1 MDNQSSLER
10 LPKSHAVS
18 LILTFCSISAL
29 FIFLVLS
36 RNFIFGS
43 IKGNWVYQYFGTTN
57 RIPFWIPII
66 SILLLGVFIFI
77 GTNLIR
83 THEKLTLLGCL
94 LVAITLQVLIHR
106 AYPTP
111 LSKIVISDGAN
122 SFYTP
127 ALQYSPIEII
137 SQYLDLA
144 PSFPKHAR
152 TNMPGKIL
160 FYQLLNI
167 FTESPQI
174 MGYMIISIS
183 TLGGLFL
190 YGICKRLFRDKT
202 LALYSFVLYALIPCK
217 LFFFPTLNT
226 VTPVFI
232 LSCMYLFLVYLDSK
246 NNWLL
251 ILLGI
256 ALYILFLFEPSPF
269 VTGILFIGIL
279 LNAIGEKRISM
290 KQTLNV
296 VLILIISFVAIYLL
310 FLIVFSFD
318 LKQAFQYIFQDA
330 VEFNIRRE
338 RNYLIW
344 IGENLKEFF
353 YVAGLPVMMIF
364 IYFAFSILSQGRA
377 MKKNL
382 LYWSAIDL
390 FVLSLLLTFIIILL
404 LGINRGEV
412 TRLWIY
418 LAVFFQIPASFFMA
432 KIIKSNVL
440 FYVLA
445 VTLMA
450 QSFIT
455 LAKINFLPI

>member
-1 MDNQSSLER
+1 LENQSSLER
-10 LPKSHAVS
+10 LPKFHAVS

-43 IKGNWVYQYFGTTN
+43 IKGKWVYEYFGTTN
-57 RIPFWIPII
+57 RIPIWIPII
-66 SILLLGVFIFI
+66 TFLLLGVFIFI
-77 GTNLIR
+77 GNNLIR
-83 THEKLTLLGCL
+83 NHEKLTLLGCL
-94 LVAITLQVLIHR
+94 LVAITIQVLMHR

-111 LSKIVISDGAN
+111 LSKIVTSDGAN

-127 ALQYSPIEII
+127 ALQYTPIEIL
-137 SQYLDLA
+137 SQYQELA

-160 FYQLLNI
+160 LYQLFNI

-183 TLGGLFL
+183 TFGGLIL
-190 YGICKRLFRDKT
+190 YGICIRLFRDKT
-202 LALYSFVLYALIPCK
+202 LALYSFVLYTLIPCK

-256 ALYILFLFEPSPF
+256 ALYIQFLFEPSPS

-279 LNAIGEKRISM
+279 LNAIGEKRITM

-296 VLILIISFVAIYLL
+296 VLIPIFSFIALYLL

-318 LKQAFQYIFQDA
+318 LNQAFQYILKDA
-330 VEFNIRRE
+330 VEFNLERD

-344 IGENLKEFF
+344 FGENIKEFF

-364 IYFAFSILSQGRA
+364 IYFTFSILSQGRA

-382 LYWSAIDL
+382 LHWSAIDL
-390 FVLSLLLTFIIILL
+390 FVLSLLLTFGTVLL

-432 KIIKSNVL
+432 KIIKSNAL
-440 FYVLA
+440 FYILA
-445 VTLMA
+445 ATLMA

-455 LAKINFLPI
+455 LMKINFLPV

>member
-1 MDNQSSLER
+1 MEDQTSLEP
-10 LPKSHAVS
+10 LPKFHAVS

-29 FIFLVLS
+29 FIYLVIS

-43 IKGNWVYQYFGTTN
+43 IKGNWVYEYFGTTN
-57 RIPFWIPII
+57 RFPFWIPII
-66 SILLLGVFIFI
+66 TLLLLGVFIFI
-77 GTNLIR
+77 GPNLIR
-83 THEKLTLLGCL
+83 NHEKLTLLGCL
-94 LVAITLQVLIHR
+94 LVAITLQMLMHR
-106 AYPTP
+106 AYPIP
-111 LSKIVISDGAN
+111 LGKIVTSAGAN

-127 ALQYSPIEII
+127 ALQYSPIEIL
-137 SQYLDLA
+137 SQYQDLA

-160 FYQLLNI
+160 FYQLLNL
-167 FTESPQI
+167 FTDSPQA

-190 YGICKRLFRDKT
+190 YGICKRLFQDKT
-202 LALYSFVLYALIPCK
+202 VALYSFVLYTLIPCK

-251 ILLGI
+251 ILLGV

-269 VTGILFIGIL
+269 TTGILFIGIL
-279 LNAIGEKRISM
+279 LNAIGEKKISL

-296 VLILIISFVAIYLL
+296 VLIPIISFAAIYLI

-318 LKQAFQYIFQDA
+318 LNQAFQYILKDA
-330 VEFNIRRE
+330 VEFNIRRD

-364 IYFAFSILSQGRA
+364 IYFTFSILSQWRA
-377 MKKNL
+377 LKKNL
-382 LYWSAIDL
+382 LHWSAIDL
-390 FVLSLLLTFIIILL
+390 FVLSLLLTLIIILF

-418 LAVFFQIPASFFMA
+418 LAVFFQIPAAYFMA
-432 KIIKSNVL
+432 KIIKSNAL
-440 FYVLA
+440 FYILA

-455 LAKINFLPI
+455 LAKISFLFL